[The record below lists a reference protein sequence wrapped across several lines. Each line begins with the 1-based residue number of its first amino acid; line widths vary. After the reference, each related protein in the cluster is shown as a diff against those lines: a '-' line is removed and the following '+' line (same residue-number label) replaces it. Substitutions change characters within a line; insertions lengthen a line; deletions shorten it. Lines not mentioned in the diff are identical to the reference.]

1 MSSRHS
7 RCRRARGAHQSTRHR
22 RNQMQNRLSKNIKRN
37 FNELK
42 HSPIH
47 SRSGRSTDNGLY
59 SRNFFR
65 KIEIQKY
72 FFKIFRKILKT
83 LKGASQVTNQQ
94 LRCLAAETIANVARF
109 RRASRTVRQH
119 GGIEKL
125 VALLKG
131 PNGQMPDSQVKKSKK
146 KFSENFPKISKTCFS

>member
-1 MSSRHS
+1 
-7 RCRRARGAHQSTRHR
+7 
-22 RNQMQNRLSKNIKRN
+22 MQNRLSKNIKRN

-131 PNGQMPDSQVKKSKK
+131 PNGQMPDSQVKNRKKNCLKTFEVSKNLSFIGCPLWCTGPMELFK
-146 KFSENFPKISKTCFS
+146 KFKK